1 MDRPLHLTDEQQLI
15 LNLAKKGHNI
25 CILGRAGVGKSTTV
39 QEIEKA
45 LSAQGKKCQ
54 TVCSTGIAC
63 QNYGGIAKTVH
74 SFYGL
79 QMAEFPS
86 QELVE
91 RSVVQEKIRKN
102 VNDTDVLIWDEIS
115 MSSCR
120 FLELVNMIHHLI
132 SDNNFAFG
140 GIQVILVG
148 DFWQLKPVPSVF
160 DEGKAMYESKIF
172 DEAFQH
178 RIELTKILRQS
189 DMRFK
194 NWLDMLRIG
203 ECSEEGEEYAQ
214 CLDREI
220 ATEEGNEP
228 THIYFRKV
236 HVEFHNGT
244 VLASLPGGLIYF
256 QSVDTGNLSGLE
268 KNIPKIVAVKPG
280 CKIMLLYNI
289 NDNLKN
295 GCQGEFVSSDP
306 EDENKILVS
315 FPTAGTVSLNRRTWI
330 KYAPDGSVQG
340 TRTQFPIIPCYAI
353 TVHKSQG
360 LTLNSAV
367 VHCSQE
373 FVHGLTYVAMS
384 RVKSPNNLR
393 VINFHRKFLL
403 PQELVNLART
413 VTLEPDDTYA
423 CCRYRPLDT
432 SHFVNVDSIMQLE
445 EQSTEVTNEDFETD
459 ANSDDGIEREEYFE
473 TSEATATCPLEDVL
487 LCLIPH
493 FQTELSTPPATFT
506 MLTFLTSII
515 TKHSDSYS
523 EAINAAAKYAID
535 NLETFQLLGSILWC
549 RIVLLFEQHLADNPE
564 TINITNKDFTCATSG
579 IHELFLSRE
588 YRKDLKTAF
597 SVKELTVGQRTL
609 GAQLVFHL
617 YQILTVEIDKKVK
630 KVDAKP
636 IDFNVTEM
644 EDVGLGKVRHVGAWA
659 IRKCLDKSRRYCNS

>member
-1 MDRPLHLTDEQQLI
+1 
-15 LNLAKKGHNI
+15 
-25 CILGRAGVGKSTTV
+25 
-39 QEIEKA
+39 
-45 LSAQGKKCQ
+45 
-54 TVCSTGIAC
+54 
-63 QNYGGIAKTVH
+63 
-74 SFYGL
+74 
-79 QMAEFPS
+79 
-86 QELVE
+86 
-91 RSVVQEKIRKN
+91 
-102 VNDTDVLIWDEIS
+102 
-115 MSSCR
+115 
-120 FLELVNMIHHLI
+120 
-132 SDNNFAFG
+132 
-140 GIQVILVG
+140 
-148 DFWQLKPVPSVF
+148 
-160 DEGKAMYESKIF
+160 MYESKIF

-203 ECSEEGEEYAQ
+203 KCSEEGEEYAQ
-214 CLDREI
+214 SLDREI

-256 QSVDTGNLSGLE
+256 QSVDTGNSSGLE
-268 KNIPKIVAVKPG
+268 KNIPRIVAVKPG

-289 NDNLKN
+289 NNNLKN
-295 GCQGEFVSSDP
+295 GYQGEFVSSDP

-315 FPTAGTVSLNRRTWI
+315 FPTTGTVSLNRRTWI

-403 PQELVNLART
+403 PQPQELVNLART

-423 CCRYRPLDT
+423 CCRYRSLDT

-445 EQSTEVTNEDFETD
+445 EQSTKVTDEDFETD

-506 MLTFLTSII
+506 MLTFLTSTI

-523 EAINAAAKYAID
+523 EEINAAAKYAID
-535 NLETFQLLGSILWC
+535 NLETFQLLGSVLWC

-564 TINITNKDFTCATSG
+564 AINMTNKDFTCATSG

-636 IDFNVTEM
+636 VDFNVTEM
-644 EDVGLGKVRHVGAWA
+644 EDGGLGKIRYVGAWA
-659 IRKCLDKSRRYCNS
+659 IRKCLDKSRRYCNG